1 MTPEQQLAKAE
12 AAARSKALRP
22 ALGMPE
28 QLPLW
33 ADAVRGVPNGVLRS
47 ALFGAIA
54 KGRRPFLQR
63 EVIASLDGIT
73 ILFTGPRLDQADMDV
88 WDQCLHL
95 ARISGLGVRI
105 EFSAGGF
112 LKSVGRSRSG
122 QNIEWLKNAL
132 ARLAA
137 SVVEITVRCRG
148 SYFGAMIHDGA
159 RDKLGHYAIQINPA
173 IVALYGA
180 DGWTGVDWERRQ
192 ALRGQPLAQW
202 LHGFYSSHDTAY
214 PMKVGTLRKLCGS
227 NNDQLDGFR
236 RDLRDSLGLLGEVTG
251 WAWSVDD
258 GDLVRVSRSE
268 EAVKC
273 SSEVS

>member
-1 MTPEQQLAKAE
+1 MTPAQRLAKAE
-12 AAARSKALRP
+12 ASARSKDLRP
-22 ALGMPE
+22 APGMPE
-28 QLPLW
+28 QLPVW

-95 ARISGLGVRI
+95 ARVSGLGVRI

-112 LKSVGRSRSG
+112 LRSIARARSG

-137 SVVEITVRCRG
+137 SVVEITVRGRG

-159 RDKLGHYAIQINPA
+159 RDESGHYAIQINPA

-180 DGWTGVDWERRQ
+180 DGWTGIDWERRQ

-202 LHGFYSSHDTAY
+202 LHGFYSSHNVAY
-214 PMKVGTLRKLCGS
+214 PMKVETIRKLCGS

-236 RDLRDSLGLLGEVTG
+236 RDLRDSLGLLCDATG
-251 WAWSVDD
+251 WGWSVDD
-258 GDLVRVSRSE
+258 ADLVRVSRSE
-268 EAVKC
+268 GAVQ
-273 SSEVS
+273 